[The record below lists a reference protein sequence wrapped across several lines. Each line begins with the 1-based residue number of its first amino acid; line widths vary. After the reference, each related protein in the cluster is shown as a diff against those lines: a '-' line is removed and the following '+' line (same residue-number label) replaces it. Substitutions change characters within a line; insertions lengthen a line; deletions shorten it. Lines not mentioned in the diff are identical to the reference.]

1 MPSTRRPSTAR
12 GPRSSPDG
20 AGGQG
25 ARRPPARPSRQT
37 RRGRGRRSDLLARI
51 LVAVPAAVV
60 VIVLIDLGGLAW
72 AIFLI
77 VIGAVCLHELYR
89 MLGRWK
95 PVPLVGFAAL
105 VGMVLAARFAGHRQV
120 LEVAAGVLPV
130 LFAVLLARGQR
141 ERLTLSVASTLLG
154 IWWIAFAVAHAELLR
169 RLPHGGAVLIDVL
182 AGTFLAD
189 TAAYLGG
196 RLFGR
201 RLLAPTISPGKTV
214 EGLFCGVLVAFL
226 TLFLAGLLQNT
237 WMTQGHALALGL
249 AVAVLGPLGDLFESA
264 IKRDAHIKDT
274 GSLFSAHGGALD
286 RADAALFTVLGSY
299 YIWFAIVH

>member
-1 MPSTRRPSTAR
+1 M
-12 GPRSSPDG
+12 
-20 AGGQG
+20 
-25 ARRPPARPSRQT
+25 
-37 RRGRGRRSDLLARI
+37 
-51 LVAVPAAVV
+51 
-60 VIVLIDLGGLAW
+60 IVLIDLGGLAW

-274 GSLFSAHGGALD
+274 GSLFRAHGGALD